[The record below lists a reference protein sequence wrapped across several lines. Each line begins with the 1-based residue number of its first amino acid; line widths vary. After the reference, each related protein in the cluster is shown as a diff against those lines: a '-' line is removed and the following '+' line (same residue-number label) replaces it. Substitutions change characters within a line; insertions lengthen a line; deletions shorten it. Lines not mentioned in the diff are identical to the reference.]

1 MFKNSIITILYSKY
15 IMAKEITKERS
26 EWVLILHFDRGKSE
40 TYSFSSK
47 HDALE
52 AIRVGVFN
60 NEDCVN
66 FSCYRKDFTP

>member
-1 MFKNSIITILYSKY
+1 MDKETI
-15 IMAKEITKERS
+15 KERS

-52 AIRVGVFN
+52 AIRVGEGVLN

-66 FSCYRKDFTP
+66 FSCYRKDLTL